1 MLGNTTNARII
12 FEEEF
17 TRQVRR
23 IGWRL
28 FTFGIPIILL
38 IIAFIVPVIL
48 DAFSDDDEDTGVGE
62 LIGYVDNAGITDSLD
77 PLPGLIRISDLDLGT
92 QSLADGNIEGLF
104 VIPADYVDT
113 GEVDWYRIT
122 GGLASEDGTGD
133 VFRDVLRAAV
143 ADESLDPVL
152 VARILQPAS
161 YTLFTIDE
169 EGRSEA
175 SGTLQDEI
183 ARAAPA
189 FLFAMLL
196 VISIFVGAGSLLQS
210 VAEEKETRMIEML
223 VVSTSPLSIMI
234 GKIAGLGAAGL
245 IEIAFWLGAVAFT
258 IPRISDQFS
267 GLSSLSLDPS
277 LVGLLIAFYFAG
289 YFVFASLMASIGAA
303 STTVREAS
311 QISAIVIITAII
323 PIYSSAIIIQSPD
336 GGLARAFTFFPLTAP
351 TASMMR
357 VAGGPTMAYAVVI
370 GLAITAVSGLF
381 LMWLSARVFRVGLLL
396 YSQRMSIKAVWGA
409 LRQGD

>member
-23 IGWRL
+23 FGWRL

-133 VFRDVLRAAV
+133 VFRDVLEPRLLTNRSIPCLWHASFNLPATHCLRSMKRA
-143 ADESLDPVL
+143 DPKHQ
-152 VARILQPAS
+152 ARCKTKLPG
-161 YTLFTIDE
+161 LPR
-169 EGRSEA
+169 RS
-175 SGTLQDEI
+175 
-183 ARAAPA
+183 
-189 FLFAMLL
+189 
-196 VISIFVGAGSLLQS
+196 
-210 VAEEKETRMIEML
+210 
-223 VVSTSPLSIMI
+223 
-234 GKIAGLGAAGL
+234 
-245 IEIAFWLGAVAFT
+245 
-258 IPRISDQFS
+258 
-267 GLSSLSLDPS
+267 
-277 LVGLLIAFYFAG
+277 
-289 YFVFASLMASIGAA
+289 
-303 STTVREAS
+303 
-311 QISAIVIITAII
+311 
-323 PIYSSAIIIQSPD
+323 
-336 GGLARAFTFFPLTAP
+336 
-351 TASMMR
+351 
-357 VAGGPTMAYAVVI
+357 
-370 GLAITAVSGLF
+370 
-381 LMWLSARVFRVGLLL
+381 
-396 YSQRMSIKAVWGA
+396 YSQCCW
-409 LRQGD
+409 